1 MCTNKYET
9 YSDLERPVRVRRLAA
24 LTDVNASANVA
35 MVVFMFFCLI
45 VHSLYEFCLFTSLLG
60 CVDCLPKLKFPL
72 IGMLKYPE
80 L

>member
-60 CVDCLPKLKFPL
+60 CVDCLPKVKISVNWYVKVP
-72 IGMLKYPE
+72 
-80 L
+80 